1 MNSEDKSF
9 LLDPDPLGENALPIF
24 KPFSQL
30 IHENLILIFSIL
42 VLLLLVGAY
51 YFFFRR
57 KAKEGNLDQNDE
69 RSDPYAEAIN
79 AISELQGHRPRLKPK
94 PFIFKLSEILRIY
107 VEKLFKFPAMEL
119 TGEEFLRE
127 VASHNFFKNR
137 YESRLRDFVSR
148 GDRIK
153 YSPDTSDFQETEN
166 LLTIAIHFVNDTHTQ
181 LSQENLENSIKQK
194 DSNEIA

>member
-42 VLLLLVGAY
+42 ALLLLVGAY
-51 YFFFRR
+51 YFSFDAKQKR
-57 KAKEGNLDQNDE
+57 KMDQNEE
-69 RSDPYAEAIN
+69 RIDPYAEAIN
-79 AISELQGHRPRLKPK
+79 AISELQGQRPRLKPK

-107 VEKLFKFPAMEL
+107 VEKLFNFPAMEL

-153 YSPDTSDFQETEN
+153 YCQIRVISRNRKSLKHSDSFR
-166 LLTIAIHFVNDTHTQ
+166 
-181 LSQENLENSIKQK
+181 K
-194 DSNEIA
+194 